1 MKNISKSTLAGLTA
15 AILSLSLSFPSFADD
30 DSDRKTK
37 RDEIRAQFDVDGD
50 GELNDTERQAA
61 REAFKAKR
69 MERIDTDGNGEISD
83 TERAAAK
90 EKRHAKKLERFD
102 ADGDGELS
110 DSERQVIKEKR
121 KAKIVKRFDTDG
133 DGELN

>member
-1 MKNISKSTLAGLTA
+1 MTVIEKQNAH
-15 AILSLSLSFPSFADD
+15 
-30 DSDRKTK
+30 
-37 RDEIRAQFDVDGD
+37 EIRAQFDADGD

-83 TERAAAK
+83 TQNELQQ
-90 EKRHAKKLERFD
+90 KRNVMLRNLNEFD

-110 DSERQVIKEKR
+110 DAEKQVS
-121 KAKIVKRFDTDG
+121 
-133 DGELN
+133 